1 MTQPP
6 GLQPSQVPPQARDG
20 LQPRGQDPQAP
31 HRGRLSWLRRH
42 KRLTAG
48 IAAFGLL
55 LVIGAIG
62 SVTGS
67 DTTALRVADPGTRS
81 TMASTKAS
89 TNAGAKAS
97 AKASIKASAK
107 AGAKTSATATATA
120 GAKPGATATA
130 TASAKAGIKA
140 GAKPSASSSTAAKPE
155 ASQDCLAQARAWLNG
170 GSTQQLAALEG
181 GFGALDSAGHAF
193 VAAASAG
200 AAPAGDISAVQ
211 TAADALHSDAEAIE
225 ANPGPAC
232 VPGLRANL
240 VSGAADYSQVAIDA
254 SSGMGQYEAGQVSAA
269 VADVEAA
276 RPLIAEGNASISA
289 ASRAA
294 GNFSG

>member
-48 IAAFGLL
+48 IGAFGLL

-67 DTTALRVADPGTRS
+67 DTTARRVADPGTRS
-81 TMASTKAS
+81 TMAS
-89 TNAGAKAS
+89 AKAS
-97 AKASIKASAK
+97 AKASIKPGAK
-107 AGAKTSATATATA
+107 AGAKASATATATA

-211 TAADALHSDAEAIE
+211 TAADALRSDAEAIE

-254 SSGMGQYEAGQVSAA
+254 NSGMGQYEAGQVSAA

>member
-42 KRLTAG
+42 KRLTG
-48 IAAFGLL
+48 IGAFGLL

-67 DTTALRVADPGTRS
+67 DTTSLRVADPGTRS
-81 TMASTKAS
+81 TMAS
-89 TNAGAKAS
+89 AKAS
-97 AKASIKASAK
+97 AKASIKPGAK
-107 AGAKTSATATATA
+107 AGAKASPMATATAS
-120 GAKPGATATA
+120 AKPGATATA
-130 TASAKAGIKA
+130 TASAKAGITA

-155 ASQDCLAQARAWLNG
+155 ASQDCLAQTRAWLNG

-211 TAADALHSDAEAIE
+211 TAADALRSDAEAIE

-240 VSGAADYSQVAIDA
+240 ISGAADYSQVAIDA
-254 SSGMGQYEAGQVSAA
+254 NSGMGQYEAGQVSAA

-289 ASRAA
+289 GSRAA

>member
-48 IAAFGLL
+48 IGAFGLL

-67 DTTALRVADPGTRS
+67 DTTARRVADPGTRS
-81 TMASTKAS
+81 TMAS
-89 TNAGAKAS
+89 AKAS
-97 AKASIKASAK
+97 AKASIKPGAK
-107 AGAKTSATATATA
+107 AGAKASPMATATAS
-120 GAKPGATATA
+120 AKPGATATA
-130 TASAKAGIKA
+130 TASAKAGITA

-211 TAADALHSDAEAIE
+211 TAADALRSDAEAIE

-276 RPLIAEGNASISA
+276 RPLIAEANASISA